1 MEASSQRRARL
12 VKDGVSFDAAV
23 QKGKEL
29 FATYCGQQKLARAR
43 ERADRIRTAA
53 EAVLRG
59 AHGSFEATREA
70 VAQMLTGEASGT
82 YFQTV
87 HRKLQSVEPA
97 DFESLKD
104 DAALAEYLATLA
116 EEEDGG

>member
-1 MEASSQRRARL
+1 MNL
-12 VKDGVSFDAAV
+12 DAAV

-29 FATYCGQQKLARAR
+29 FATYRGQQKSARAQQKADWI
-43 ERADRIRTAA
+43 RAAA

-82 YFQTV
+82 HFQTV

-97 DFESLKD
+97 DFESVQD
-104 DAALAEYLATLA
+104 HAALAEYLATPA
-116 EEEDGG
+116 EEADGE